1 MEKREAG
8 FESAVRDNYELM
20 FRTAMGFVHS
30 REDAEDIA
38 QEVFLKAY
46 RHWDSFR
53 GEAEISTW
61 LYRIA
66 VNLSINFVKREKR
79 RKTIRQGESM
89 LKNLFNIAGND
100 KNPRQQLESEET
112 DNAVRAAIDSLPEKQ
127 RTAFILSRYD
137 ELSQKETA
145 RIMQI
150 TEGAVEQLL
159 QRAKKNLRKKLE
171 STIGNNR

>member
-8 FESAVRDNYELM
+8 FESAVSDNYELM